1 MNYCALRI
9 EKGKK
14 DHEVASQKLASIATN
29 LDVLD
34 H

>member
-9 EKGKK
+9 EKGKN
-14 DHEVASQKLASIATN
+14 DYEAASQQLANIATK

>member
-1 MNYCALRI
+1 MNYCALRV
-9 EKGKK
+9 EENKN
-14 DHEVASQKLASIATN
+14 DHEVTSQKLASIATK